1 MAEGKNCVLW
11 YVDWGDIFDDLDEA
25 EAGRLIKHFCDY
37 VRDKNPVTDDKITN
51 LMFKSIKNQLK
62 RDLVKWEQEKT
73 KKSESGILG
82 NLKRWHLDLYVLVI
96 DKKMDLNQ
104 ALSIAEDRKVS
115 QPDEVRPKSIANIA
129 VTVTDTVT
137 VKEVNSIDDRKL
149 KFSKSLVPFVGLYG
163 KEMIRDFCDY
173 WTEPNKSKTK
183 FKQET
188 QKTWDTSLRLK
199 RWASSDFNKSKTPKI
214 YGAVD
219 QSNNK
224 DLFK

>member
-1 MAEGKNCVLW
+1 MEKLTWFKFTISDWIMGKIMKCPEITQARFLRLCCLYWNKECFLSI
-11 YVDWGDIFDDLDEA
+11 DDTIIEIDKEHFDILVSKKVISISDEMITIRFLDEQN
-25 EAGRLIKHFCDY
+25 ENVISLSEKRRLAVLERWNKLKNKNTSVPKKHTSVLQNDT
-37 VRDKNPVTDDKITN
+37 DKSRVD
-51 LMFKSIKNQLK
+51 KSI
-62 RDLVKWEQEKT
+62 
-73 KKSESGILG
+73 
-82 NLKRWHLDLYVLVI
+82 
-96 DKKMDLNQ
+96 LN
-104 ALSIAEDRKVS
+104 
-115 QPDEVRPKSIANIA
+115 
-129 VTVTDTVT
+129 T
-137 VKEVNSIDDRKL
+137 NSIDDRKL

-199 RWASSDFNKSKTPKI
+199 RWASSDFNKSKTPKV
-214 YGAVD
+214 YGAID